1 MQIKSFSWPIDAWPH
16 HQVWLFITF
25 SMLLGVVVL
34 YGIFY
39 FLTQINRHQQQSK
52 IAAAEN
58 RFEKAL
64 AVIFGNILVQGT
76 QYVKQQLLL

>member
-1 MQIKSFSWPIDAWPH
+1 MPDWH
-16 HQVWLFITF
+16 HQVWLFVII

-39 FLTQINRHQQQSK
+39 FLWQINRHQAQQSK
-52 IAAAEN
+52 IATDAEN
-58 RFEKAL
+58 RLEKAL

-76 QYVKQQLLL
+76 QYT